1 MGLAP
6 WRNVVDVASLLKLD
20 RYAAFQKPGYRK
32 FHQPGS
38 TFVVV
43 LDAIEMKLGQSGL
56 AIMGEGRDEEIEV
69 RIARSKQ
76 CLQLAEES
84 WALSSRSS
92 QILIVRHSSLK
103 G

>member
-6 WRNVVDVASLLKLD
+6 WTNVIDVASLLKLD
-20 RYAAFQKPGYRK
+20 RYAALQKPDCRI
-32 FHQPGS
+32 FQQPGS
-38 TFVVV
+38 TFAVA
-43 LDAIEMKLGQSGL
+43 LDAMEMELGQSRL

-69 RIARSKQ
+69 RIARSEQ

-92 QILIVRHSSLK
+92 QILIDRHSSLK